1 MRSSV
6 GIDANPLLGERAGV
20 GNYTGRLLAAMLE
33 LGRDWD
39 FLLYSN
45 RPLGQLEHPLAAATQ
60 VPAYLT
66 QSRWLWMQ
74 LMLPGIIARSE
85 PDLLHYTNS
94 LAPLR
99 RSRPYVLTVHD
110 ASLFL
115 HSRHHPRARLLTVR
129 LILPLVARRAAA
141 VITMSINAKR
151 DLVAALQ
158 LPPEKIE
165 VIYEAAP
172 REFHRDID
180 AAYQSAVR
188 GKYGL
193 PDQYLLY
200 VGTLEPR
207 KNLSRLIRAFW
218 RLRKQG
224 FRHQLIIVG
233 PNGWQMDGFGA
244 EIEQLE
250 LQNSVRML
258 GYVPAEDL
266 PGLYSLASIF
276 VFPSLYEGFGL
287 PPLEAMACGVP
298 VLTSNN
304 SSLAE
309 ICADA
314 AHLID
319 PRDEAELAGGMRKLL
334 EDSEWRAELGR
345 RGRRRSKEFSWSA
358 AARQTMALYE
368 SVLQVNG
375 R

>member
-1 MRSSV
+1 V
-6 GIDANPLLGERAGV
+6 GFDANPLIGERVGV
-20 GNYTGRLLAAMLE
+20 GNYTGRLLGAMLE
-33 LGRDWD
+33 LNRDWD

-45 RPLGQLEHPLAAATQ
+45 RPLGQLEQPLAAATPVQ
-60 VPAYLT
+60 AYLP
-66 QSRWLWMQ
+66 QSHWLWMQ
-74 LMLPGIIARSE
+74 LLLPGIIARSQ
-85 PDLLHYTNS
+85 PDLVHYPNS

-115 HSRHHPRARLLTVR
+115 HSRHHPMTRLLTVR
-129 LILPLVARRAAA
+129 LILPLIARRAAA
-141 VITMSINAKR
+141 IITMSQSAKQ
-151 DLVAALQ
+151 DLVKALR
-158 LPPEKIE
+158 LPSEKIE

-172 REFHRDID
+172 EGFHRVVDREYK
-180 AAYQSAVR
+180 AAVR
-188 GKYGL
+188 SKYGL
-193 PDQYLLY
+193 PDHYLLY

-207 KNLSRLIRAFW
+207 KNLTRLIRAFW
-218 RLRKQG
+218 QLQKQG
-224 FRHQLIIVG
+224 FRHQLILAG
-233 PNGWQMDGFGA
+233 PNGWQMEGFGA

-266 PGLYSLASIF
+266 PGLYSLASVF

-314 AHLID
+314 AHLIN
-319 PRDEAELAGGMRKLL
+319 PHDETELAAGLRELL
-334 EDSEWRAELGR
+334 EDPEWRAELGR
-345 RGRRRSKEFSWSA
+345 RGLRRSEEFSWKR
-358 AARQTMALYE
+358 AARQTTAVYE
-368 SVLQVNG
+368 RVLHEK
-375 R
+375 RR